1 MKIIHTTLS
10 TQICLKKYF
19 NKHIQNGRQGMGGG
33 DILQCKI
40 TMHKFKN
47 IQLIILNAYLNII
60 SNTF

>member
-1 MKIIHTTLS
+1 MADREWEKGI
-10 TQICLKKYF
+10 
-19 NKHIQNGRQGMGGG
+19 
-33 DILQCKI
+33 ILQCNI